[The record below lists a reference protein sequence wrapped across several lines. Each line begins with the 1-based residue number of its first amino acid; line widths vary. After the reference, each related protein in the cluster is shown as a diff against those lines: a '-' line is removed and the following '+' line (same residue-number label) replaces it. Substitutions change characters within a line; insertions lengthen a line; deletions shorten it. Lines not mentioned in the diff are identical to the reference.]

1 MVESRP
7 FISATA
13 SCAGN
18 GNWMMPTGSMGWL
31 SIDGVLC
38 LDAESARV
46 SDGWCDD
53 PMSGADDGRITGC
66 DAEEANGPLA
76 RGCMFSR
83 GSGVSVHP
91 ALLRYR
97 SYVYPGDPWKGG
109 GAELSSSRT
118 LARTPFYS
126 DEESSF
132 SADPLFAPASPSK
145 ATGRAVLMVIAPSI
159 LLPCPRSVWP
169 TSCWQE
175 CSKNACWPADGK
187 W

>member
-109 GAELSSSRT
+109 GAAPPPGPWLGPPFILTRNR
-118 LARTPFYS
+118 LFLPTPS
-126 DEESSF
+126 LR
-132 SADPLFAPASPSK
+132 PPHLQKPQ
-145 ATGRAVLMVIAPSI
+145 GV
-159 LLPCPRSVWP
+159 PCSW
-169 TSCWQE
+169 S
-175 CSKNACWPADGK
+175 
-187 W
+187 

>member
-18 GNWMMPTGSMGWL
+18 GNWMMPTGSMGWV

-83 GSGVSVHP
+83 GSGVSV
-91 ALLRYR
+91 
-97 SYVYPGDPWKGG
+97 
-109 GAELSSSRT
+109 SSSLRDKIQQLQRKGINGVCIPNKDT
-118 LARTPFYS
+118 LPCVFETKKKYGYVTI
-126 DEESSF
+126 
-132 SADPLFAPASPSK
+132 PL
-145 ATGRAVLMVIAPSI
+145 SI
-159 LLPCPRSVWP
+159 LWTAMDQIRAIGSVI
-169 TSCWQE
+169 SRIR
-175 CSKNACWPADGK
+175 K
-187 W
+187 